1 MRTGVAGQGYAQPL
15 GDMKR
20 HVRSIVILVLI
31 GAAANIATCLAI
43 VACARPGLASLSS
56 APFLAVMHARVRPYS
71 SSGFIKYESFN
82 DGVFGLSRLG
92 TVLDNG
98 SLYQSGDERI
108 VVRLEIGWPFRCLYG
123 VAAVENGEWASESWL
138 VELPARR
145 TVFGYAWAPE
155 LPLRP
160 IWPGWIVNT
169 VLYATILWPLIGG
182 LLALRGLFRVT
193 RGQCPT
199 CGYPIG
205 ESAVCTECGGPL
217 PANCGVA

>member
-1 MRTGVAGQGYAQPL
+1 MT
-15 GDMKR
+15 R
-20 HVRSIVILVLI
+20 HVRSVVILVLI
-31 GAAANIATCLAI
+31 GAAANIATCFAI

-56 APFLAVMHARVRPYS
+56 APFLATWHAQVRPYS
-71 SSGFIKYESFN
+71 SSGFIEYKSFN
-82 DGVFGLSRLG
+82 DAGFGLSRLG

-123 VAAVENGEWASESWL
+123 VVAGENGEWASESWL

-145 TVFGYAWAPE
+145 TVFGYARAPE

-169 VLYATILWPLIGG
+169 VLYAAILWLLIGG
-182 LLALRGLFRVT
+182 LSVLRGLFRVT
-193 RGQCPT
+193 RGQCPS
-199 CGYPIG
+199 CGYPTG
-205 ESAVCTECGGPL
+205 ESVVCTECGRRL
-217 PANCGVA
+217 SSRTCVA